1 MLSLRR
7 LHHVSSHI
15 LFCLVLCRTRVE
27 AANRRLEEARRAG
40 NGIGIADT
48 AEAPDTGDRW
58 GTDLCACRPGG
69 TVKRHNSGS
78 SSALLGCKGSQG
90 RGLRMQ
96 HQL

>member
-7 LHHVSSHI
+7 LHHFSSQI

-58 GTDLCACRPGG
+58 GNCTDLCDGRPGE
-69 TVKRHNSGS
+69 
-78 SSALLGCKGSQG
+78 
-90 RGLRMQ
+90 
-96 HQL
+96 